1 MADRGTW
8 AGGLPASTWGGGS
21 SDSQRPESV
30 QLGALPLRDLTGLP
44 RRTGRTKGTWICE
57 SQLAA
62 WLWQGYVEGHR
73 RAEQAHSRTQTGAVT
88 SSEAKAW
95 VASHLARH
103 PGREDVAGAQASWAP
118 SSHLLGRE
126 APSSLEGPHLRQPD
140 VFLKTVVHSA
150 SRGLESSL
158 GSGSQPELGTMTS
171 CEH

>member
-1 MADRGTW
+1 M
-8 AGGLPASTWGGGS
+8 
-21 SDSQRPESV
+21 

-103 PGREDVAGAQASWAP
+103 PGREDVARAQASWAP

-140 VFLKTVVHSA
+140 VFLKTGRVSARFSARGSHSN
-150 SRGLESSL
+150 RKGERERDGDRNRESVESKE
-158 GSGSQPELGTMTS
+158 GSGSP
-171 CEH
+171 